1 MSLLSKKSLK
11 KIENF
16 LKIELGLNE
25 STILLGIKLSNK
37 NKISLPISMWSY
49 GLINVEELDKFYKY
63 LYETS

>member
-1 MSLLSKKSLK
+1 MPLHKKTLS

-25 STILLGIKLSNK
+25 ATIFLAFKLSNK
-37 NKISLPISMWSY
+37 NNISLPISMWSY
-49 GLINVEELDKFYKY
+49 GLITLDELDKLYKY